1 MDNQP
6 DDQRRSA
13 EPEEREDNDKR
24 QRDPQRFLLLL
35 QLIQLIAAQADD
47 LALVTAQALQPEEDE
62 DRDADEHDADAEA
75 GECAY

>member
-13 EPEEREDNDKR
+13 EPEQREDNDER